1 MDLSKIVKEYA
12 ENGFVVVKNAI
23 PNGDIEKLVKEYFF
37 ILEQNDS
44 LKEDEISSHVLQS
57 SSVWRQFIGRKDI
70 LDIVEVFLGKNI
82 AHFYSRFFVK
92 KPIEG
97 REVPWHQDGAYYE
110 LSHNNMVTVW
120 VALDNSDK
128 KNGCL
133 KVVPGTHLVDYL
145 ELEPVDNDPYLKRK
159 IKTLPFDT
167 SQGIALELAA
177 GDISLHHPNI
187 LHGSDA
193 NLSDNWRRGFV
204 IKYIAGDVDIL
215 CEQKWPWAMLVR
227 GKCESEITSEQ
238 LVSSF

>member
-1 MDLSKIVKEYA
+1 MDIKNFDQ
-12 ENGFVVVKNAI
+12 NGFAI
-23 PNGDIEKLVKEYFF
+23 VRELFDAEELSNFHRHFEATMKRHNDTPPQDWNFWLFDDDKSVLDI
-37 ILEQNDS
+37 
-44 LKEDEISSHVLQS
+44 ISHP
-57 SSVWRQFIGRKDI
+57 KI
-70 LDIVEVFLGKNI
+70 LDVVENVLGPNIVHIGSHYWVKPPKVGKKV
-82 AHFYSRFFVK
+82 S
-92 KPIEG
+92 
-97 REVPWHQDGAYYE
+97 WHQDGAYYE

-120 VALDNSDK
+120 IALDNSDK

-133 KVVPGTHLVDYL
+133 KVVPGTHLADYL

-167 SQGIALELAA
+167 SQEVALELAA

-187 LHGSDA
+187 LHGSDE
-193 NLSDNWRRGFV
+193 NLSNNWRRGFV